1 MGRLQTCVTIAAMAV
16 AVCSLQPAGTSF
28 AQEPSRVV
36 HQDYPPRPGSTP
48 IVIGLPNLNPPTATP
63 VPPASNPH
71 KPVKPAAPPDA
82 VRLALG
88 NGYVKALL
96 KGKAYRVQKV
106 APWPAGKGKL
116 VVAGFYHSTT
126 VSGLWLAAGK
136 APYRATYHN
145 VVSLQIYVQIARRTV
160 IAIVPHTVPK

>member
-1 MGRLQTCVTIAAMAV
+1 MGRFQTCVTIAAMAI
-16 AVCSLQPAGTSF
+16 AAYSLQPAGAVL
-28 AQEPSRVV
+28 AQGPLRVV

-71 KPVKPAAPPDA
+71 KPAPPDA
-82 VRLALG
+82 VRLALS

-116 VVAGFYHSTT
+116 VVAGFYHKTT
-126 VSGLWLAAGK
+126 VSGTWLAAGK
-136 APYRATYHN
+136 PPYRATYHN
-145 VVSLQIYVQIARRTV
+145 VVSLQIYVQIARRSV
-160 IAIVPHTVPK
+160 IAIVPRMAPK